1 MDTYIGVPVVTVREG
16 EVREA
21 CARFSFSFFALEECG
36 EHRALVN
43 DYLSAR
49 KPLDVSTIAR
59 DLAGALAS
67 LHEQGYVH
75 GAVNK
80 HNVLVDFDTSRARFL
95 PRHTMQKRRLA
106 KRGDLPLGTG
116 QDVASLAPVHF
127 TGAEEWDT
135 ALEDLWSLSVL
146 VLQMLDREGELNA
159 HLSPVPRLLFL
170 AKYFH
175 HPRKEVVEK
184 ALATARAS
192 NLPFAFTSLLQH
204 WWLAPQSLAL
214 ASACDFTDCFGLAFS
229 CVLPRPLPLE
239 EFFPPNGVVWRFARD
254 ELDLK
259 CLDAQDAID
268 RVRTLKMH
276 FGDSLLLEVVTVLL
290 CIKRCLFVHF
300 KRAEVACAAV
310 SRKFLELSDVPRVFA
325 LESWVLAQ

>member
-1 MDTYIGVPVVTVREG
+1 MDTYIGVPVVTVRER
-16 EVREA
+16 EVREV
-21 CARFSFSFFALEECG
+21 CAKFSFSFFALEECG
-36 EHRALVN
+36 DHHALVN
-43 DYLSAR
+43 DYLSAQ
-49 KPLDVSTIAR
+49 KPLDVATIAR
-59 DLAGALAS
+59 DLAGALAL
-67 LHEQGYVH
+67 LHAQGYVH

-95 PRHTMQKRRLA
+95 PHHTMQRRRLG

-127 TGAEEWDT
+127 TGAETWDT

-146 VLQMLDREGELNA
+146 VLQMLDGEGELNA

-170 AKYFH
+170 SKYFH

-184 ALATARAS
+184 ALVTARGS
-192 NLPFAFTSLLQH
+192 DLPPAFTSLLAN
-204 WWLAPQSLAL
+204 WWSAPQALAL
-214 ASACDFTDCFGLAFS
+214 SSACDFTDCFGFDFA
-229 CVLPRPLPLE
+229 CVVPLPVDE
-239 EFFPPNGVVWRFARD
+239 HPSPNGVVWLYARD

-259 CLDAQDAID
+259 CLFAQDAVD

-276 FGDSLLLEVVTVLL
+276 FGNSLLLEVVTVLL
-290 CIKRCLFVHF
+290 CIKRCLFIHF
-300 KRAEVACAAV
+300 KRAERACAAI
-310 SRKFLELSDVPRVFA
+310 SRKFLDSSDVPRVFA